1 MNYEHKLKEQ
11 YDLLK
16 NNGQL
21 HEIAM
26 TISTINIEELSKM
39 KWYHSRGSLVSAL

>member
-11 YDLLK
+11 YDLLT
-16 NNGQL
+16 NNWQL

-26 TISTINIEELSKM
+26 TISTINKA
-39 KWYHSRGSLVSAL
+39 Y